1 MKPLKVGIIGQGR
14 SGHDIHAKTLKGL
27 PELFQVAAVSDP
39 EESFRKR
46 AEEEF
51 DCDAFAD
58 YKQLLARKDLDLI
71 VNASPSHLHVP
82 LTLECLEHGFHV
94 LCEKPLARSVEEV
107 NALISA
113 SQKAGKLLTVFQQSR
128 YSPAFQQIMHVIRSG
143 VLGRIVQ
150 ARISFNGFARRW
162 DWQTLQENNGGSL
175 MNTGPHVIDQ
185 ALQLFGT
192 ETMPDITCIMDRV
205 NTFGDAEDY
214 VKLIMK
220 KQGHPLLDVEISSC
234 NAYPQ
239 AIYHIDAQYGG
250 ISGNISKLNWRY
262 YLPEE
267 APKQT
272 LIRTPLK
279 NEDGSPAYGSEI
291 LPWVEEQWEIPA
303 EQRNSFTYACNTLY
317 RKLHAAIVKGEPLD
331 ITLQQI
337 KQQIS
342 VIEECHRQNPL
353 SRL

>member
-1 MKPLKVGIIGQGR
+1 
-14 SGHDIHAKTLKGL
+14 
-27 PELFQVAAVSDP
+27 
-39 EESFRKR
+39 
-46 AEEEF
+46 
-51 DCDAFAD
+51 
-58 YKQLLARKDLDLI
+58 
-71 VNASPSHLHVP
+71 
-82 LTLECLEHGFHV
+82 
-94 LCEKPLARSVEEV
+94 
-107 NALISA
+107 
-113 SQKAGKLLTVFQQSR
+113 
-128 YSPAFQQIMHVIRSG
+128 
-143 VLGRIVQ
+143 
-150 ARISFNGFARRW
+150 
-162 DWQTLQENNGGSL
+162 

-192 ETMPDITCIMDRV
+192 ETMPDITCILDRV

-262 YLPEE
+262 YLPDE
-267 APKQT
+267 ASKQT
-272 LIRTPLK
+272 LTRTPMK
-279 NEDGSPAYGSEI
+279 NEDGSPAYCSET
-291 LPWVEEQWEIPA
+291 LPWVEAQWEIPA
-303 EQRNSFTYACNTLY
+303 EQRNSFTYACNALY
-317 RKLHAAIVKGEPLD
+317 GKLHAAMVKGEPLD

-353 SRL
+353 TRL